1 MVFCFIW
8 EQTLRLSAYFS
19 SDGFSFC
26 KETTF
31 FFLITIWCSLDTQ
44 LSCILINF
52 CHWSMIFIFLWYC
65 FGNYLFKFVLS
76 CVHFVG
82 SVLLKIMLLCKTLV
96 TVQGFCQKEK
106 TLEVQ
111 LVLWNKMIKR
121 TWSVFWVLTSFRLCS
136 VVWNQN
142 PSCSG
147 VLLMHVFVTVLCQE
161 IFSGTLVRHA

>member
-65 FGNYLFKFVLS
+65 FGNSLFKFVLS
-76 CVHFVG
+76 CVHFFG
-82 SVLLKIMLLCKTLV
+82 CVLLKIMLLCKTLV
-96 TVQGFCQKEK
+96 TVQDFRQREK
-106 TLEVQ
+106 KHWKFNSSCVSVLSFDKFLALECCMESKSK
-111 LVLWNKMIKR
+111 L
-121 TWSVFWVLTSFRLCS
+121 FWT
-136 VVWNQN
+136 
-142 PSCSG
+142 SG
-147 VLLMHVFVTVLCQE
+147 VLFMHAFVVTVLCPKK
-161 IFSGTLVRHA
+161 